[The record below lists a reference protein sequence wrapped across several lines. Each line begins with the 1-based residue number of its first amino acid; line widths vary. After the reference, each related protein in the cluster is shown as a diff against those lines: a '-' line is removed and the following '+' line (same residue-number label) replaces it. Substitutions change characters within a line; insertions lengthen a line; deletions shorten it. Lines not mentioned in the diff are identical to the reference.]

1 MSRHLER
8 LLELDRLI
16 RSSERHTAS
25 TLAEA
30 LEVSERTVRNDLD
43 FMRDRYN
50 APIESDR
57 VKGYY
62 YSDSNWRLDS
72 IPLTKGELFA
82 LTLGAR
88 MLQSYSGSAYE
99 SELKSAI
106 EQLSRRIPEQTWVDL
121 QGLGGDRVMFRE
133 GAELNLDPEIWH
145 KLETACQQKRSI
157 QMSYYTAGR
166 NAHSER
172 QFDPYV
178 LHFSRSNPYI
188 TGFCHLRKEVRWFR
202 VDRIKSI
209 EVLDLTFEI
218 DPTFDAKEH
227 FAMAF
232 QHEVGGIP
240 TQISIWFD
248 AATAPFIRERRWHP
262 TQQLDENSD
271 GSLILNFVA
280 RGLNEVK
287 RWILFYGKGAKALA
301 PPELVEM
308 LREEV
313 TLLYRNYGEI

>member
-16 RSSERHTAS
+16 RSSDRHTAS

-43 FMRDRYN
+43 FLRDRYN

-57 VKGYY
+57 IKGYY

-99 SELKSAI
+99 PELKSAI

-121 QGLGGDRVMFRE
+121 NGLAGDRVMIRE
-133 GAELNLDPEIWH
+133 GAELNLDPDIWH

-157 QMSYYTAGR
+157 KMSYYT
-166 NAHSER
+166 
-172 QFDPYV
+172 
-178 LHFSRSNPYI
+178 
-188 TGFCHLRKEVRWFR
+188 
-202 VDRIKSI
+202 
-209 EVLDLTFEI
+209 EI

-271 GSLILNFVA
+271 GSLVLNFVA

-287 RWILFYGKGAKALA
+287 RWILFYGKGAKAIA

-308 LREEV
+308 VREEV